1 MVDTEQLAKQLEELQ
16 KQLQDDLL
24 EETAADLKVRPSLR
38 TAPDKRSV
46 QALAAVY
53 TLQKYL
59 PRLRQE

>member
-16 KQLQDDLL
+16 KHLQDEFL
-24 EETAADLKVRPSLR
+24 EETAADLKVKPSLR
-38 TAPDKRSV
+38 MGPDHRSV

-59 PRLRQE
+59 PRLRRG